1 MKLNQSKSTEL
12 ILISAYSLK
21 KIKVQINISNII
33 LNLSKREYIIVF
45 FQSQELF
52 NNFFINLD
60 IILFIKKCCVAF

>member
-1 MKLNQSKSTEL
+1 MKLNQSKSREL

-33 LNLSKREYIIVF
+33 LNLSKREYIILF

-60 IILFIKKCCVAF
+60 IILFCVTF

>member
-1 MKLNQSKSTEL
+1 MKLNQSKSREL

-33 LNLSKREYIIVF
+33 LNLSKREYIILF

-60 IILFIKKCCVAF
+60 IILFIKKYCVAF

>member
-1 MKLNQSKSTEL
+1 MKLNQSKSREL

-33 LNLSKREYIIVF
+33 LNLSKREYIILF

-60 IILFIKKCCVAF
+60 IILFCVIF

>member
-1 MKLNQSKSTEL
+1 MKLNQLKSRE
-12 ILISAYSLK
+12 LISAYSLK

-33 LNLSKREYIIVF
+33 LNLSKREYIILF

-60 IILFIKKCCVAF
+60 IILFCVIF

>member
-1 MKLNQSKSTEL
+1 MKLNQSKSRE
-12 ILISAYSLK
+12 LISAYSLK

-33 LNLSKREYIIVF
+33 LNLSKREYIILF

-60 IILFIKKCCVAF
+60 IILFCVIF

>member
-1 MKLNQSKSTEL
+1 MKLNQSKSRE
-12 ILISAYSLK
+12 LISAHSLK

-33 LNLSKREYIIVF
+33 LNLSKREYIILF

-60 IILFIKKCCVAF
+60 IILFIKKYCVAF

>member
-1 MKLNQSKSTEL
+1 MKLNQSKSRE
-12 ILISAYSLK
+12 LISAHSLK

-33 LNLSKREYIIVF
+33 LNLSKREYIIFF

-60 IILFIKKCCVAF
+60 IILFIKKYCVAF

>member
-1 MKLNQSKSTEL
+1 MKLNQSKSREL

-33 LNLSKREYIIVF
+33 LNLSKRKYIILF

-60 IILFIKKCCVAF
+60 IILFCVTF

>member
-1 MKLNQSKSTEL
+1 MKLNQSKSRE
-12 ILISAYSLK
+12 LISAHSLK

-33 LNLSKREYIIVF
+33 LNLSKREYIILF

>member
-1 MKLNQSKSTEL
+1 MKLNQSKSREL

-33 LNLSKREYIIVF
+33 LNLSKREYIILF

-60 IILFIKKCCVAF
+60 IILFCATF

>member
-1 MKLNQSKSTEL
+1 MKLNQSKSREL

-60 IILFIKKCCVAF
+60 IILFCVTF

>member
-33 LNLSKREYIIVF
+33 LNLSKREYIILF

-52 NNFFINLD
+52 NNFFINLA
-60 IILFIKKCCVAF
+60 IILFCVTF

>member
-1 MKLNQSKSTEL
+1 MKLNQSKSREL

-33 LNLSKREYIIVF
+33 LNLSKRKYIILF

-52 NNFFINLD
+52 NNFFINLA
-60 IILFIKKCCVAF
+60 IILFCVTF